1 MVQVIWIVLAVLV
14 TFTAGYMGYS
24 RDLARFLE
32 LDEETETPAHKYED
46 GQEYIPSKKPV
57 LLGHHYSSIA
67 GGAPIVGPI
76 TAGAVWGWV
85 PALLWIAVG
94 NPLMGSVHDF
104 VSLSGSLRHDGKS
117 VGYIIGEY
125 IGEGGKNMLLWFAFL
140 TIILVVAVFALVV
153 AIVFD
158 SFPQVTTASFIY
170 IALALVFGVYLYQ
183 LNGPFLPGTALF
195 VAGVFAAVY
204 VGIQYPFA
212 LFPYPAGTESTHP
225 EGTIILA
232 EALSL
237 GDGQWIPGA
246 GAVAMNPNRAA
257 WVPVVMLYAGIAS
270 ALPVWTLLQPRDYLS
285 SFLLYSGVGGTLLAV
300 VVGTVFATSAEPLVV
315 ADSLGAFNG
324 FWGVAGAG
332 LAPLFPLLF
341 ITIACGTISGFHSLV
356 SSGTTAKQL
365 DKETD
370 ARLIGYGGM
379 LGEGLLASVALI
391 TLAVAG
397 FADPDGGIGAAL
409 PNFASG
415 GGIILTSLGLPQSFG
430 APFMALVLVSF
441 LLTSTDTA
449 VRLGRYMMEEIV
461 GLPAGRT
468 SSGLAVGDD
477 LRSAFG
483 GFASGL
489 RSTFSGL
496 DGGLRSMLA
505 ELGRGLRSVL
515 AELGRGRYTNPL
527 IQAVPAYLLVISG
540 EWLTLWA
547 LFGGANQLLAAL
559 ALLAA
564 TVWLANWDDSKQLY
578 STGVPMA
585 IMITITVLGLA
596 WLAFYSNLYQ
606 NIIQGGADG
615 IPALI
620 SSGIQTVL
628 ALVLIG
634 LASALVKKGYDNI
647 STVRDRTGGRAVEP
661 GDD

>member
-1 MVQVIWIVLAVLV
+1 MVQVIWIVLAVLI
-14 TFTAGYMGYS
+14 TFSAGYLGYS
-24 RDLARFLE
+24 RYLAQFLE
-32 LDEETETPAHKYED
+32 LDDDNETPAHKYED
-46 GQEYIPSKKPV
+46 GQEYVPSKKPV

-85 PALLWIAVG
+85 PALLWIAIG

-104 VSLSGSLRHDGKS
+104 VSLSGSLRHEGKS
-117 VGYIIGEY
+117 IGYIIGEY
-125 IGEGGKNMLLWFAFL
+125 VGEGGKNMLLWFAFL

-158 SFPQVTTASFIY
+158 AFPQVTTASTIY
-170 IALALVFGVYLYQ
+170 IALAFAFGAYLYQ
-183 LNGPFLPGTALF
+183 LNGPFLPGTVVF
-195 VAGVFAAVY
+195 VAGVFAGVY
-204 VGIQYPFA
+204 VGVQYPFA
-212 LFPYPAGTESTHP
+212 LFPAVGDSAYPAGT
-225 EGTIILA
+225 IVLA
-232 EALSL
+232 DVL
-237 GDGQWIPGA
+237 GLGGGQWLPGSSA
-246 GAVAMNPNRAA
+246 FAMNPNRAA
-257 WVPVVMLYAGIAS
+257 WVPMVMVYAGVAS
-270 ALPVWTLLQPRDYLS
+270 ALPVWVLLQPRDYLS
-285 SFLLYSGVGGTLLAV
+285 SFLLYTGVGGTLLAV
-300 VVGTVFATSAEPLVV
+300 VVGTVLATSAEPLVV
-315 ADSLGAFNG
+315 DSSLGAFEG
-324 FWGVAGAG
+324 FWGVEGAG

-365 DKETD
+365 NKETD

-397 FADPDGGIGAAL
+397 FADPEGGIGAAL

-415 GGIILTSLGLPQSFG
+415 GGTILTSVGIPQSFG

-449 VRLGRYMMEEIV
+449 VRLGRYMMEEIIGV
-461 GLPAGRT
+461 PAGET
-468 SSGLAVGDD
+468 SSGLAVG
-477 LRSAFG
+477 G
-483 GFASGL
+483 GL
-489 RSTFSGL
+489 RSMFSGL
-496 DGGLRSMLA
+496 DGGLRSALA

-527 IQAVPAYLLVISG
+527 VQAVPAYLMVISG

-559 ALLAA
+559 ALLTA
-564 TVWLANWDDSKQLY
+564 TVWLANWQDDKQLY

-585 IMITITVLGLA
+585 IMVTITVLGLA

-606 NIIQGGADG
+606 NVIQGGAGDTA
-615 IPALI
+615 ALV
-620 SSGIQTVL
+620 SSVVQMVL

-634 LASALVKKGYDNI
+634 LALGLVKKGYDNI
-647 STVRDRTGGRAVEP
+647 SAVQDRSGGAAAEP
-661 GDD
+661 SDD